1 LQATIALRLDV
12 TSPSS
17 TPPEKLAGRESS
29 RRPPPSRRPRLSPD
43 ILDESAP
50 LYAWIR
56 PDQSVTTDSGHPTE
70 RRATRD
76 ASRGA

>member
-1 LQATIALRLDV
+1 
-12 TSPSS
+12 
-17 TPPEKLAGRESS
+17 
-29 RRPPPSRRPRLSPD
+29 LSPD